1 MLPPAP
7 AAVKAKRP
15 PGWRDDRFRYALK
28 SRSDT
33 FPMLTSPLMLPL
45 LLLMLVVAAGLFAV
59 WQRLGNPPP
68 DPHLADLLQRV
79 EGLSRDLHAMRE
91 VSNAQTPVM
100 EARLQSLSQQ
110 VQLTLDSMRADMSE
124 RLGRMSQASDQH
136 GERMRTVL
144 HEQLTSLQKDNAD
157 KLEQM
162 RKTVDDKLH
171 ATLEDRLAQSFKVV
185 SERLEAVHRGL
196 GEMQQLASGVGDLK
210 RVLTNVKTRGTWGEY
225 QLEALIAQIL
235 ARDQYETNIAT
246 RPGSA
251 ERVEVAVRLPGRDTD
266 QPVWLPI
273 DAKFPLEDYQRLIDA
288 YDRADL
294 TAIDEA
300 ARALESR
307 VRQEAKKIRTKY
319 VESPHT
325 TDFAMMYLPTEGLY
339 AEVLRRPGLADSL
352 QRELRIVVTGPTNT
366 AAMLNS
372 LQMGFRTLAIEKRSA
387 EVWTLLGGVKTE
399 FEKFGLAIQE
409 TEKKLDEVANKFKN
423 VGVRARAVERKLRG
437 VDTLPGTDTTADPL
451 ALPIDTEP

>member
-1 MLPPAP
+1 
-7 AAVKAKRP
+7 
-15 PGWRDDRFRYALK
+15 
-28 SRSDT
+28 
-33 FPMLTSPLMLPL
+33 MLTSPLMLPL
-45 LLLMLVVAAGLFAV
+45 LLLLMLVIAAGLFAV
-59 WQRLGNPPP
+59 WQRLGTPPV
-68 DPHLADLLQRV
+68 DPRLADLLQRV

-144 HEQLTSLQKDNAD
+144 HEQLTRLQKDNAD

-251 ERVEVAVRLPGRDTD
+251 ERVEVAVRLPGRETD

-300 ARALESR
+300 AKALETR
-307 VRQEAKKIRTKY
+307 VRAEAKKIRTKY

-372 LQMGFRTLAIEKRSA
+372 LQMGFRTLAIEKRSS

-409 TEKKLDEVANKFKN
+409 TEKKLDEVANKFKH

>member
-1 MLPPAP
+1 
-7 AAVKAKRP
+7 
-15 PGWRDDRFRYALK
+15 
-28 SRSDT
+28 
-33 FPMLTSPLMLPL
+33 MLTSPLMLPL
-45 LLLMLVVAAGLFAV
+45 LLLLMLVIAAGLFAV
-59 WQRLGNPPP
+59 WQRLGPPPP
-68 DPHLADLLQRV
+68 DPRLADLLQRV

-144 HEQLTSLQKDNAD
+144 HEQLTRLQKDNAD

-300 ARALESR
+300 AKALETR
-307 VRQEAKKIRTKY
+307 VRAEAKKIRTKY

-372 LQMGFRTLAIEKRSA
+372 LQMGFRTLAIEKRSS

-409 TEKKLDEVANKFKN
+409 TEKKLDEVANKFKH

-451 ALPIDTEP
+451 ALPIDPEA

>member
-1 MLPPAP
+1 
-7 AAVKAKRP
+7 
-15 PGWRDDRFRYALK
+15 
-28 SRSDT
+28 
-33 FPMLTSPLMLPL
+33 MLTSPLMLPL
-45 LLLMLVVAAGLFAV
+45 LLLLMLVIAAGLFAV
-59 WQRLGNPPP
+59 WQRLGTPPV
-68 DPHLADLLQRV
+68 DPRLADLLQRV

-144 HEQLTSLQKDNAD
+144 HEQLTRLQKDNAD

-300 ARALESR
+300 AKALETR
-307 VRQEAKKIRTKY
+307 VRSEAKKIRTKY

-372 LQMGFRTLAIEKRSA
+372 LQMGFRTLAIEKRSS

-409 TEKKLDEVANKFKN
+409 TEKKLDEVANKFKH

-451 ALPIDTEP
+451 TLPIDTEP

>member
-1 MLPPAP
+1 
-7 AAVKAKRP
+7 
-15 PGWRDDRFRYALK
+15 
-28 SRSDT
+28 
-33 FPMLTSPLMLPL
+33 MLTSPLMLPL
-45 LLLMLVVAAGLFAV
+45 LLLLMLVIAAGLFAV
-59 WQRLGNPPP
+59 WQRLGTPPV
-68 DPHLADLLQRV
+68 DPRLADLLQRV

-144 HEQLTSLQKDNAD
+144 HEQLTRLQKDNAD

-300 ARALESR
+300 AKALETR
-307 VRQEAKKIRTKY
+307 VRAEAKKIRTKY

-372 LQMGFRTLAIEKRSA
+372 LQMGFRTLAIEKRSS

>member
-1 MLPPAP
+1 MPVSILI
-7 AAVKAKRP
+7 
-15 PGWRDDRFRYALK
+15 
-28 SRSDT
+28 
-33 FPMLTSPLMLPL
+33 L
-45 LLLMLVVAAGLFAV
+45 LLLVLLTLALCAGLIAV
-59 WQRLGNPPP
+59 WRRLGAPAT
-68 DPHLADLLQRV
+68 DPRLADLVQRV
-79 EGLSRDLHAMRE
+79 EALSRDVHTLRE
-91 VSNAQTPVM
+91 LSNAQTPVM
-100 EARLQSLSQQ
+100 EVRLQSLSQQ
-110 VQLTLDSMRADMSE
+110 MQLTLDSMRADMSD
-124 RLGRMSQASDQH
+124 RLSRMLASSDQH

-144 HEQLTSLQKDNAD
+144 HEQLTNLQKDNAD

-225 QLEALIAQIL
+225 QLEALIEQIL

-246 RPGSA
+246 RPGSS

-294 TAIDEA
+294 TAIDDA
-300 ARALESR
+300 AKALETR
-307 VRQEAKKIRTKY
+307 VRAEAKKIRTKY

-325 TDFAMMYLPTEGLY
+325 TDFALMYLPTEGLY

-352 QRELRIVVTGPTNT
+352 QRELRIVITGPTNT

-372 LQMGFRTLAIEKRSA
+372 LQMGFRTLAIEKRSS

-399 FEKFGLAIQE
+399 FEKFGQAIQD

-437 VDTLPGTDTTADPL
+437 VETLPGAAASDDPL
-451 ALPIDTEP
+451 SLPIDTEA

>member
-1 MLPPAP
+1 
-7 AAVKAKRP
+7 
-15 PGWRDDRFRYALK
+15 
-28 SRSDT
+28 
-33 FPMLTSPLMLPL
+33 MLTSPLMLPL
-45 LLLMLVVAAGLFAV
+45 LLLLMLVIAAGLFAV
-59 WQRLGNPPP
+59 WQRLGTPPV
-68 DPHLADLLQRV
+68 DPRLADLLQRV

-144 HEQLTSLQKDNAD
+144 HEQLTRLQKDNAD

-300 ARALESR
+300 AKALETR
-307 VRQEAKKIRTKY
+307 VRAEAKKIRTKY

-372 LQMGFRTLAIEKRSA
+372 LQMGFRTLAIEKRSS

-451 ALPIDTEP
+451 ALPIDPEA

>member
-1 MLPPAP
+1 MPVSILI
-7 AAVKAKRP
+7 
-15 PGWRDDRFRYALK
+15 
-28 SRSDT
+28 
-33 FPMLTSPLMLPL
+33 L
-45 LLLMLVVAAGLFAV
+45 LLIVLLTLALCAGLVAV
-59 WQRLGNPPP
+59 WRRLGEPPS
-68 DPHLADLLQRV
+68 DPRLTDLVQRV
-79 EGLSRDLHAMRE
+79 EALSRDVHTLRE
-91 VSNAQTPVM
+91 LSNAQTPVM

-110 VQLTLDSMRADMSE
+110 MQLTLDSMRADMSD
-124 RLGRMSQASDQH
+124 RLSRMLASSDQH

-144 HEQLTSLQKDNAD
+144 HEQLTNLQKDNAD

-225 QLEALIAQIL
+225 QLEALIEQIL

-294 TAIDEA
+294 TAIDDA
-300 ARALESR
+300 AKALETR
-307 VRQEAKKIRTKY
+307 VRAEAKKIRTKY

-325 TDFAMMYLPTEGLY
+325 TDFALMYLPTEGLY

-352 QRELRIVVTGPTNT
+352 QRELRIVITGPTNT

-372 LQMGFRTLAIEKRSA
+372 LQMGFRTLAIEKRSS
-387 EVWTLLGGVKTE
+387 EVWTLLGGVKSE
-399 FEKFGLAIQE
+399 FEKFGQAIQD

-437 VDTLPGTDTTADPL
+437 VETLPGAAASDELLSP
-451 ALPIDTEP
+451 PIDTEA

>member
-1 MLPPAP
+1 
-7 AAVKAKRP
+7 
-15 PGWRDDRFRYALK
+15 
-28 SRSDT
+28 
-33 FPMLTSPLMLPL
+33 MLTSPLMLPL
-45 LLLMLVVAAGLFAV
+45 LLLLMLVIAAGLFAV
-59 WQRLGNPPP
+59 WQRLGTPPP
-68 DPHLADLLQRV
+68 DPRLADLLQRV

-144 HEQLTSLQKDNAD
+144 HEQLTRLQKDNAD

-300 ARALESR
+300 AKALETR
-307 VRQEAKKIRTKY
+307 VRAEAKKIRTKY

-372 LQMGFRTLAIEKRSA
+372 LQMGFRTLAIEKRSS

>member
-1 MLPPAP
+1 MPVSILILLLIVLLTLALCAGLVAVWRRLGAP
-7 AAVKAKRP
+7 A
-15 PGWRDDRFRYALK
+15 
-28 SRSDT
+28 T
-33 FPMLTSPLMLPL
+33 
-45 LLLMLVVAAGLFAV
+45 
-59 WQRLGNPPP
+59 
-68 DPHLADLLQRV
+68 DPRLADLVQRV
-79 EGLSRDLHAMRE
+79 EALSRDVHTLRE
-91 VSNAQTPVM
+91 LSNAQTPVM

-110 VQLTLDSMRADMSE
+110 MQLTLDSMRADMSD
-124 RLGRMSQASDQH
+124 RLSRMLASSDQH

-225 QLEALIAQIL
+225 QLEALIEQIL

-246 RPGSA
+246 RPGSS

-294 TAIDEA
+294 TAIDDA
-300 ARALESR
+300 AKALETR
-307 VRQEAKKIRTKY
+307 VRVEAKKIRTKY

-325 TDFAMMYLPTEGLY
+325 TDFALMYLPTEGLY

-352 QRELRIVVTGPTNT
+352 QRELRIVITGPTNT

-372 LQMGFRTLAIEKRSA
+372 LQMGFRTLAIEKRSS

-399 FEKFGLAIQE
+399 FEKFGQAIQD

-437 VDTLPGTDTTADPL
+437 VETLPGAAASDDPL
-451 ALPIDTEP
+451 SLPIDTEA

>member
-1 MLPPAP
+1 MPVSILILLLIVLLTLALCAGLVAVWRRLGAP
-7 AAVKAKRP
+7 A
-15 PGWRDDRFRYALK
+15 
-28 SRSDT
+28 T
-33 FPMLTSPLMLPL
+33 
-45 LLLMLVVAAGLFAV
+45 
-59 WQRLGNPPP
+59 
-68 DPHLADLLQRV
+68 DPRV
-79 EGLSRDLHAMRE
+79 EALSRDVHTLRE
-91 VSNAQTPVM
+91 LSNAQTPVM

-110 VQLTLDSMRADMSE
+110 MQLTLDSMRADMSD
-124 RLGRMSQASDQH
+124 RLSRMLASSDQH

-225 QLEALIAQIL
+225 QLEALIEQIL

-294 TAIDEA
+294 TAIDDA
-300 ARALESR
+300 AKALETR
-307 VRQEAKKIRTKY
+307 VRVEAKKIRTKY

-325 TDFAMMYLPTEGLY
+325 TDFALMYLPTEGLY

-352 QRELRIVVTGPTNT
+352 QRELRIVITGPTNT

-372 LQMGFRTLAIEKRSA
+372 LQMGFRTLAIEKRSS

-399 FEKFGLAIQE
+399 FEKFGQAIQD

-437 VDTLPGTDTTADPL
+437 VETLPGAAASDDPL
-451 ALPIDTEP
+451 SLPIDTEA

>member
-1 MLPPAP
+1 MITPA
-7 AAVKAKRP
+7 
-15 PGWRDDRFRYALK
+15 
-28 SRSDT
+28 
-33 FPMLTSPLMLPL
+33 L
-45 LLLMLVVAAGLFAV
+45 LLTAILLPALALGAGLFLL
-59 WQRLGNPPP
+59 WRRLDVPPA
-68 DPHLADLLQRV
+68 DPRLADILQRV

-91 VSNAQTPVM
+91 VSQAQTPVM

-110 VQLTLDSMRADMSE
+110 VQMTLDSMRTDMSD
-124 RLGRMSQASDQH
+124 RLARMSAASDQH
-136 GERMRTVL
+136 GERMRAVL
-144 HEQLTSLQKDNAD
+144 HEQLTRLQKDNAD

-210 RVLTNVKTRGTWGEY
+210 RVLSNVKTRGTWGEY
-225 QLEALIAQIL
+225 QLEALIEQIL
-235 ARDQYETNIAT
+235 ARDQYETNVAT

-273 DAKFPLEDYQRLIDA
+273 DAKFPLEDYQRLMDA

-294 TAIDEA
+294 TAIDDA
-300 ARALESR
+300 ARALEGR
-307 VRQEAKKIRTKY
+307 VRAEAKKIRTKY

-372 LQMGFRTLAIEKRSA
+372 LQMGFRTLAIEKRSS
-387 EVWTLLGGVKTE
+387 EVWTLLGTVKTE
-399 FEKFGLAIQE
+399 FEKFGQAIQE

-423 VGVRARAVERKLRG
+423 VGVRARAVERRLRG
-437 VDTLPGTDTTADPL
+437 VETLPGLDAPEDPRALAGETDA
-451 ALPIDTEP
+451 

>member
-1 MLPPAP
+1 
-7 AAVKAKRP
+7 
-15 PGWRDDRFRYALK
+15 
-28 SRSDT
+28 
-33 FPMLTSPLMLPL
+33 MLTSPLMLPL
-45 LLLMLVVAAGLFAV
+45 LLLLMLVIAAGLFAV
-59 WQRLGNPPP
+59 WQRLGTPPV
-68 DPHLADLLQRV
+68 DPRLADLLQRV

-144 HEQLTSLQKDNAD
+144 HEQLTRLQKDNAD

-300 ARALESR
+300 AKALETR
-307 VRQEAKKIRTKY
+307 VRAEAKKIRTKY

-372 LQMGFRTLAIEKRSA
+372 LQMGFRTLAVEKRSSEIRDVLGAVKGEFGRFGDVLVRLRNQVATMGKTIESA
-387 EVWTLLGGVKTE
+387 ETRSNAMRRRLRTVEELPGPQAQALLG
-399 FEKFGLAIQE
+399 LN
-409 TEKKLDEVANKFKN
+409 D
-423 VGVRARAVERKLRG
+423 
-437 VDTLPGTDTTADPL
+437 PADPDGDD
-451 ALPIDTEP
+451 ATPIAHEPER

>member
-1 MLPPAP
+1 MPVSILI
-7 AAVKAKRP
+7 
-15 PGWRDDRFRYALK
+15 
-28 SRSDT
+28 
-33 FPMLTSPLMLPL
+33 L
-45 LLLMLVVAAGLFAV
+45 LLLVLLTLGLCAGLVAV
-59 WQRLGNPPP
+59 WRRLGAPAT
-68 DPHLADLLQRV
+68 DPRLADLVQRV
-79 EGLSRDLHAMRE
+79 EALSRDVHTLRE
-91 VSNAQTPVM
+91 LSNAQTPVM
-100 EARLQSLSQQ
+100 EVRLQSLSQQ
-110 VQLTLDSMRADMSE
+110 MQLTLDSMRADMSD
-124 RLGRMSQASDQH
+124 RLSRMLASSDQH

-144 HEQLTSLQKDNAD
+144 HEQLTNLQKDNAD

-196 GEMQQLASGVGDLK
+196 GEMHQLASGVGDLK

-225 QLEALIAQIL
+225 QLEALIEQIL

-273 DAKFPLEDYQRLIDA
+273 DAKFPLEDYQRLLDA
-288 YDRADL
+288 YDDSDH
-294 TAIDEA
+294 TAIDDA
-300 ARALESR
+300 AKALETR
-307 VRQEAKKIRTKY
+307 VRAEAKKIRTKY

-325 TDFAMMYLPTEGLY
+325 TDFALMYLPTEGLY

-372 LQMGFRTLAIEKRSA
+372 LQMGFRTLAIEKRSS
-387 EVWTLLGGVKTE
+387 EVWNLLGEVKTE
-399 FEKFGLAIQE
+399 FEKFGQAIQD
-409 TEKKLDEVANKFKN
+409 TEKKLAEVANKFSNVSRRARVLGTKLKN
-423 VGVRARAVERKLRG
+423 VEALPVAGA
-437 VDTLPGTDTTADPL
+437 TLDDPL
-451 ALPIDTEP
+451 ALPIDTEE

>member
-1 MLPPAP
+1 
-7 AAVKAKRP
+7 
-15 PGWRDDRFRYALK
+15 
-28 SRSDT
+28 
-33 FPMLTSPLMLPL
+33 MLTSPLMLPL
-45 LLLMLVVAAGLFAV
+45 LLLLMLVIAAGLFAV
-59 WQRLGNPPP
+59 WQRLGPPPP
-68 DPHLADLLQRV
+68 DPRLADLLQRV

-144 HEQLTSLQKDNAD
+144 HEQLTRLQKDNAD

-300 ARALESR
+300 AKALETR
-307 VRQEAKKIRTKY
+307 VRAEAKKIRTKY

-372 LQMGFRTLAIEKRSA
+372 LQMGFRTLAIEKRSS

-409 TEKKLDEVANKFKN
+409 TEKKLDEVANKFKH

>member
-1 MLPPAP
+1 
-7 AAVKAKRP
+7 
-15 PGWRDDRFRYALK
+15 
-28 SRSDT
+28 
-33 FPMLTSPLMLPL
+33 MLTSPLMLPL
-45 LLLMLVVAAGLFAV
+45 LLLLMLVIAAGLFAV
-59 WQRLGNPPP
+59 WQRLGTPPV
-68 DPHLADLLQRV
+68 DPRLADLLQRV

-144 HEQLTSLQKDNAD
+144 HEQLTRLQKDNAD

-300 ARALESR
+300 AKALETR
-307 VRQEAKKIRTKY
+307 VRAEAKKIRTKY

-372 LQMGFRTLAIEKRSA
+372 LQMGFRTLAIEKRSS

-409 TEKKLDEVANKFKN
+409 TEKKLDEVANKFKH

-451 ALPIDTEP
+451 TLPIDTEP

>member
-1 MLPPAP
+1 MPI
-7 AAVKAKRP
+7 
-15 PGWRDDRFRYALK
+15 
-28 SRSDT
+28 SI
-33 FPMLTSPLMLPL
+33 L
-45 LLLMLVVAAGLFAV
+45 LLLLLVLLALALCAGLMAV
-59 WQRLGNPPP
+59 WRRLSAPPTDPRLTDLVQRL
-68 DPHLADLLQRV
+68 DA
-79 EGLSRDLHAMRE
+79 LSRDVHTLRE
-91 VSNAQTPVM
+91 LSQAQTPVM

-110 VQLTLDSMRADMSE
+110 VQLTLDSMRADMSD
-124 RLGRMSQASDQH
+124 RLSRMLASSDQH

-144 HEQLTSLQKDNAD
+144 HDQLTSLQKDNAD

-225 QLEALIAQIL
+225 QLETLIEQIL

-300 ARALESR
+300 AKALETR
-307 VRQEAKKIRTKY
+307 VRAEAKKIRTKY

-325 TDFAMMYLPTEGLY
+325 TDFALMYLPTEGLY

-352 QRELRIVVTGPTNT
+352 QRELRIVITGPTNT

-372 LQMGFRTLAIEKRSA
+372 LQMGFRTLAIEKRSS
-387 EVWTLLGGVKTE
+387 EVWTLLGTVKTE
-399 FEKFGLAIQE
+399 FEKFGQAIQD
-409 TEKKLDEVANKFKN
+409 TEKKLEEVANKFKN

-437 VDTLPGTDTTADPL
+437 VETLPGLDTSDDPRV
-451 ALPIDTEP
+451 LPLDPEA

>member
-1 MLPPAP
+1 MLSSEGDGGNGALAHLPMITPA
-7 AAVKAKRP
+7 
-15 PGWRDDRFRYALK
+15 
-28 SRSDT
+28 
-33 FPMLTSPLMLPL
+33 L
-45 LLLMLVVAAGLFAV
+45 LLTAILLPALALGAGLFLL
-59 WQRLGNPPP
+59 WRRLDVPPA
-68 DPHLADLLQRV
+68 DPRLADILQRV

-91 VSNAQTPVM
+91 VSQAQTPVM

-110 VQLTLDSMRADMSE
+110 VQMTLDSMRTDMSD
-124 RLGRMSQASDQH
+124 RLARMSAASDQH

-144 HEQLTSLQKDNAD
+144 REQLTSLQKDNAD

-210 RVLTNVKTRGTWGEY
+210 RVLSNVKTRGTWGEY
-225 QLEALIAQIL
+225 QLEALIEQIL
-235 ARDQYETNIAT
+235 ARDQYETNVAT

-273 DAKFPLEDYQRLIDA
+273 DAKFPLEDYQRLMDA

-294 TAIDEA
+294 TAIEDA
-300 ARALESR
+300 ARALEGR
-307 VRQEAKKIRTKY
+307 VRAEAKKIRTKY

-325 TDFAMMYLPTEGLY
+325 TDFALMYLPTEGLY

-352 QRELRIVVTGPTNT
+352 QRELRIVITGPTNT

-372 LQMGFRTLAIEKRSA
+372 LQMGFRTLAIEKRSS
-387 EVWTLLGGVKTE
+387 EVWTLLGTVKTE
-399 FEKFGLAIQE
+399 FEKFGQAIQE

-423 VGVRARAVERKLRG
+423 VGVRARAVERRLRG
-437 VDTLPGTDTTADPL
+437 VETLPGLDAPEDPR
-451 ALPIDTEP
+451 ALGGELDV